1 MTTARKHFGARQS
14 ASSFVGMKKT
24 QGHNVG
30 VTILPI
36 RGEREYVVFWSPGI
50 LNPGKS
56 RRA

>member
-1 MTTARKHFGARQS
+1 
-14 ASSFVGMKKT
+14 MKKT